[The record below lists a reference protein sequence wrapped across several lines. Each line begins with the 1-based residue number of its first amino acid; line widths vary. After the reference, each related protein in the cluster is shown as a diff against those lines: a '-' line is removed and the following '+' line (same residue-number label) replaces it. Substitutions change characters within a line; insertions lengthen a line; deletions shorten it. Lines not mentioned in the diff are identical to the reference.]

1 MNIISFI
8 FLVIVVAMLLHI
20 TLANLLCGI
29 YLFKKG
35 FYNSG
40 KFQLI
45 KATINFVVL
54 LIVLT
59 INILLKDTNFNFV
72 YDLINGFVIGSIY
85 SNYYFKYL

>member
-1 MNIISFI
+1 MNIISFT

-20 TLANLLCGI
+20 TLARLLFSI
-29 YLFKKG
+29 NLFKKS
-35 FYNSG
+35 FTNSG

-45 KATINFVVL
+45 KATINFVVF

-59 INILLKDTNFNFV
+59 INILLKDTNYNLV
-72 YDLINGFVIGSIY
+72 SDLINGFVIGWIY

>member
-35 FYNSG
+35 FTNSS
-40 KFQLI
+40 KYQLI
-45 KATINFVVL
+45 KATINFVVF

-59 INILLKDTNFNFV
+59 INVLLKDTNYNFV
-72 YDLINGFVIGSIY
+72 SNLINGFIIGWIY
-85 SNYYFKYL
+85 SDYYLKYL

>member
-1 MNIISFI
+1 MDIISFI

-20 TLANLLCGI
+20 TLARLLFGI
-29 YLFKKG
+29 NLFKKG

-45 KATINFVVL
+45 KATINLVVF

-59 INILLKDTNFNFV
+59 INVVLKDTNYNFV
-72 YDLINGFVIGSIY
+72 SDLINGFIIGWVY
-85 SNYYFKYL
+85 SEYYFRYL

>member
-29 YLFKKG
+29 YLFKKD
-35 FYNSG
+35 FTNSS
-40 KFQLI
+40 KYQLI
-45 KATINFVVL
+45 KATINFVVF

-59 INILLKDTNFNFV
+59 INVLLKDTNYNFV
-72 YDLINGFVIGSIY
+72 SNLINGFIIGWIY
-85 SNYYFKYL
+85 SDYYLKYL

>member
-20 TLANLLCGI
+20 TLARLLFSI
-29 YLFKKG
+29 NLFKKG

-45 KATINFVVL
+45 KATINFVVF

-59 INILLKDTNFNFV
+59 INILLKDTNYNFV
-72 YDLINGFVIGSIY
+72 SDLINGFVIGRIY
-85 SNYYFKYL
+85 AKYYFKYL